1 MLSALQIRNYAI
13 IDDVELSFAPGF
25 TVFTGE
31 TGAGKS
37 VIVDALSLALGGR
50 SHNGLIRVGCEQCQI
65 TAAFSCDK
73 GAREHLLQLDLDAE
87 DEIIV
92 RRVITRG
99 GSRCYLNDRQV
110 TLNTVKAMA
119 PLLAAI
125 QGQHA
130 HRTLQSKEQ
139 HKLILD
145 QCGNIDTAGVKAAYR
160 HMQQV
165 SEQIESIRAG
175 SGDASNMELMQYQC
189 DELDQVAPAA
199 GEYEQL
205 DQEHRQLAHSEQL
218 LGNCASMTERLQ
230 GEAGIIESGFA
241 VARELRDMASLVP
254 EFSDIAE
261 QMDQA
266 TISMQEAAREIR
278 DRSEKISMDPERLRQ
293 AELRLQALHELA
305 HKHKVQPPQLPEL
318 HQELRDKLAQFS
330 NAEEALG
337 ELLEQQQQA
346 LAAYQQQ
353 DQELHQ
359 RRQDA
364 AKALQ
369 ARVTATLQELGMRK
383 SSMTVEVKTT
393 SQASASGS
401 DDVEFYVQ
409 INPGIPA
416 TPLRKTASGGEL
428 SRVCLAIHSHS
439 PAQTGTGTVIFD
451 EIDTGTGG
459 DAAGKIGELL
469 RGMSTQTQVFC
480 ITHQAQIAAIAEH
493 HYKVEKMADRTTSIS
508 VAKLDRRQ
516 REDEIARMLSGTK
529 ITHQSKEHARQM
541 LGAQLMNIPTETTE
555 NA

>member
-1 MLSALQIRNYAI
+1 MGQRSVLSTLQIRNYAI

-50 SHNGLIRVGCEQCQI
+50 SHSNLIRVGCEQCQI
-65 TAAFSCDK
+65 TAAFSCNEGTK
-73 GAREHLLQLDLDAE
+73 EHLLQLDLDTE

-110 TLNTVKAMA
+110 TLNTIKAMA
-119 PLLAAI
+119 SGLAAI

-130 HRTLQSKEQ
+130 HRTLQSKDQ

-145 QCGNIDTAGVKAAYR
+145 QCGNIDTAKIKSMYH
-160 HMQQV
+160 HMRQI
-165 SEQIESIRAG
+165 SEQIEHLRAD
-175 SGDASNMELMQYQC
+175 SGNTSNMELMHYQC
-189 DELDQVAPAA
+189 DELDQVMPAA

-218 LGNCASMTERLQ
+218 LENCTKMMDRLQ
-230 GEAGIIESGFA
+230 GEAGIIESGFV

-261 QMDQA
+261 QVDQA
-266 TISMQEAAREIR
+266 TINLQEASREIKDKR
-278 DRSEKISMDPERLRQ
+278 EGINMDPERLQQ

-318 HQELRDKLAQFS
+318 HQQLKARLAQFS
-330 NAEEALG
+330 NMEETLG
-337 ELLEQQQQA
+337 KLLEQQQQA

-353 DQELHQ
+353 DQELHR
-359 RRQDA
+359 RRQKA
-364 AKALQ
+364 ASAMQ
-369 ARVTATLQELGMRK
+369 ARVTATLQELGMQK
-383 SSMTVEVKTT
+383 SSMTIEIK
-393 SQASASGS
+393 SSAQATASGS

-409 INPGIPA
+409 MNPGIPA

-439 PAQTGTGTVIFD
+439 PAQTGTGTIIFD

-469 RGMSTQTQVFC
+469 SGMSTQTQVFC

-493 HYKVEKMADRTTSIS
+493 HYKVEKMADRTTSIR
-508 VAKLDRRQ
+508 VTKLDRQQ

-529 ITHQSKEHARQM
+529 ITQQSKEHAKQM
-541 LGAQLMNIPTETTE
+541 LGALATESP
-555 NA
+555 